1 MPKQPYLEYL
11 HCLECGYVLGPVVEY
26 LGRTAMRFI
35 NSDGTNIT
43 AFRALF
49 ECPICKAE
57 REFYSATTNS
67 RKTLFP
73 ISQEQVDD
81 NVLGD
86 HWQIGQELIEKN
98 GG

>member
-26 LGRTAMRFI
+26 EGRTSMKFI

-57 REFYSATTNS
+57 REFYSAPLEEGRDKIFRTETT
-67 RKTLFP
+67 
-73 ISQEQVDD
+73 
-81 NVLGD
+81 
-86 HWQIGQELIEKN
+86 
-98 GG
+98 

>member
-11 HCLECGYVLGPVVEY
+11 HCLECGYVLGPVVEHE
-26 LGRTAMRFI
+26 GRTVMKFI
-35 NSDGTNIT
+35 NVDGTNIT

-57 REFYSATTNS
+57 REFYSAQ
-67 RKTLFP
+67 
-73 ISQEQVDD
+73 I
-81 NVLGD
+81 GD
-86 HWQIGQELIEKN
+86 AWQIGQEIIDKQ